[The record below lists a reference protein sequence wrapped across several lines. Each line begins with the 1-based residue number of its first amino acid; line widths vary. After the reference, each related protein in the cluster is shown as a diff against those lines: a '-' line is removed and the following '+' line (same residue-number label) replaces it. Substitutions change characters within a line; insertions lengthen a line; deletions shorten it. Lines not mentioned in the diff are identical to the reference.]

1 MRYCL
6 ADLVAINKL
15 GDIMSIEPR
24 WNRQATTLLLI
35 LIVAALLRLSLLG
48 SKSLW
53 FDESFSVS
61 FARLAPQQMWQPNA
75 VRPETHPPLYY
86 HGLHY
91 WMSYFGESEFMV
103 RLPSALISLFNVALV
118 YILGRRLGN
127 HRTGILAA
135 ALLAL
140 SPLNLWYAQE
150 ARMYV
155 FMTTIL
161 LLSAI
166 LLTWDS
172 WLAMPA
178 LVAVL
183 AVGLYLDYTMLP
195 LWLLLS
201 AVWAVMWWHRGHRL
215 RPLLIWL
222 VSSIAAWL
230 FFLPWLANFYDVLDT
245 FSTVHLFIRLQ
256 EAVGLPFLRPWQY
269 LLVMIAGSLCL
280 IPVLAV
286 LAELQQRESSRTW
299 VFTAVL
305 LSFASAT
312 ILFPIPRLFGVKRIL
327 VQFWPLII
335 VWVAWILD
343 QMGGRRSWPTRVL
356 LAISL
361 AASLI
366 TLLAVP
372 KDDWRSAVKYINEN
386 KEVGEAALIDPF
398 YNATVTGYYDLD
410 LPREKLEANSIQEPD
425 VTGFWIIAERFPNQE
440 IPTSPT
446 EQMLDEQLELVEAV
460 PFYRLEVRRYN
471 AKAQ

>member
-1 MRYCL
+1 
-6 ADLVAINKL
+6 
-15 GDIMSIEPR
+15 MSTKSR
-24 WNRQATTLLLI
+24 WNKQAAVLLLI
-35 LIVAALLRLSLLG
+35 LILAGLLRLSLLG

-53 FDESFSVS
+53 LDESLSV
-61 FARLAPQQMWQPNA
+61 RLAMLAPGQIWQPNA

-91 WMSYFGESEFMV
+91 WMSYFGDSEFTV
-103 RLPSALISLFNVALV
+103 RLPSALISLINVGLI
-118 YILGRRLGN
+118 YLLGHRLGSQ
-127 HRTGILAA
+127 RTGILAA

-166 LLTWDS
+166 LLTWDN
-172 WLAMPA
+172 WLASPA
-178 LVAVL
+178 LAVVL

-215 RPLLIWL
+215 RPFLIWL
-222 VSSIAAWL
+222 ISSIGAWI
-230 FFLPWLANFYDVLDT
+230 FFLPWFANFYDVLET
-245 FSTVHLFIRLQ
+245 FSTVHIFIQLQ
-256 EAVGLPFLRPWQY
+256 EAAGLPFLRPRQY
-269 LLVMIAGSLCL
+269 LLVMLAGALCL
-280 IPVLAV
+280 IPILAI
-286 LAELQQRESSRTW
+286 LADLQRREISRTW

-305 LSFASAT
+305 LAFAAAT
-312 ILFPIPRLFGVKRIL
+312 ILFPVPRLFGIKRIL
-327 VQFWPLII
+327 VQIWPLII

-343 QMGGRRSWPTRVL
+343 QMGGRRTWLTWGL

-372 KDDWRSAVKYINEN
+372 KDDWRSAVNYINEH
-386 KEVGEAALIDPF
+386 KEVGEATLSDPS
-398 YNATVTGYYDLD
+398 YNASVTGYYDLD
-410 LPREKLEANSIQEPD
+410 LPRKRLGQDSIQEPD
-425 VTGFWIIAERFPNQE
+425 VTGFWIIAERFPNQA
-440 IPTSPT
+440 IPSSPT

-460 PFYRLEVRRYN
+460 PFYRLEVRRYRPM
-471 AKAQ
+471 AQ